1 MKVDTQLSATDL
13 GEIVRSAREAEEI
26 GFDGLYTV
34 ETQHDPLLPH
44 ALAAEHTERIQL
56 GTAITVA
63 FPRSPAHLAQS
74 ASDLHAFS
82 GGRFTLGLGSQI
94 KAHIEKRFGVP
105 FDPPVARMRE
115 FIQALHAF
123 WRCWNEGERLDFR
136 GTYYRHTLMTPF
148 FAVPP
153 NPYGAPKVLLAAVGP
168 KMTALA
174 GEVADGLL
182 LHSFTTQRYIEQ
194 TVLPALEE
202 GARRGGRGRDDL
214 DVVAPAFVVTGG
226 NEEEYATAAAR
237 ARQAIAFYGSTPAY
251 RAVLETHGWGDL
263 QDELNALSKRGRWEE
278 MAGLVDDE
286 MLNTFAVCGEP
297 RDVAPKLLDRYGSVC
312 TRIAFSL
319 HSTHD
324 AKSSAEILAR
334 LHEVDGESV

>member
-1 MKVDTQLSATDL
+1 MKVDTQLSATGLDDF
-13 GEIVRSAREAEEI
+13 VRSAREAEEI

-44 ALAAEHTERIQL
+44 ALAAEHTNRIQL

-82 GGRFTLGLGSQI
+82 RGRFVLGLGSQV
-94 KAHIEKRFGVP
+94 KAHVEKRFGAP

-123 WRCWNEGERLDFR
+123 WRCWNDGERLNFR

-153 NPYGAPKVLLAAVGP
+153 NPYGAPKVMLAAVGP
-168 KMTALA
+168 KMTGLA

-182 LHSFTTQRYIEQ
+182 LHSFTTQSYIER
-194 TVLPALEE
+194 TVLPAFEE
-202 GARRGGRGRDDL
+202 GARRSGRNRDEL
-214 DVVAPAFVVTGG
+214 DVVAPAFVVTGSS
-226 NEEEYATAAAR
+226 EEHYASAAAR
-237 ARQAIAFYGSTPAY
+237 VRQAIAFYGSTPAY

-263 QDELNALSKRGRWEE
+263 QEELNALSKRGRWED
-278 MAGLVDDE
+278 MARLVDDE
-286 MLNTFAVCGEP
+286 MLDAFAICGEP
-297 RDVAPKLLDRYGSVC
+297 RDIAAKLLARYGSVC
-312 TRIAFSL
+312 TRVAFSL
-319 HSTHD
+319 HTKHD
-324 AKSSAEILAR
+324 AQASAEIITR
-334 LHEVDGESV
+334 LHDASAEPV